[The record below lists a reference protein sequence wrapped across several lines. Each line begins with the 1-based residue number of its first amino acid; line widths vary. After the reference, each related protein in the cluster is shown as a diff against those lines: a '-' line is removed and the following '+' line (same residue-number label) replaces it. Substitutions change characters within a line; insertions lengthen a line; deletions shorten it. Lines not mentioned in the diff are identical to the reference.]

1 MKGGLLEYWGLYL
14 HIYINLCLVSSLQ
27 KMKAMEATLSKASRM
42 YPDCA
47 AMIKKLR
54 AMTYSAE
61 EQVQSQRKQE
71 AFLRGLGARTIPKGF
86 HCLTMRLTAEYFALN
101 PVDRELPN
109 KHKLDDPH
117 LYHFAVFSDNVLAC
131 AVVVNS
137 TVSTAR
143 VSYCCFTSLLCSLS
157 ISNLNS

>member
-1 MKGGLLEYWGLYL
+1 ML
-14 HIYINLCLVSSLQ
+14 HKYVNLCLVSSLQ

-61 EQVQSQRKQE
+61 EQVRSQRNQE
-71 AFLRGLGARTIPKGF
+71 AFLRGLGGRTIPKGF
-86 HCLTMRLTAEYFALN
+86 HCLSMRLTAEYFALK
-101 PVDRELPN
+101 PEDRELPN
-109 KHKLDDPH
+109 QHKLQDPH
-117 LYHFAVFSDNVLAC
+117 LYHFAMFSDNVLAS

-143 VSYCCFTSLLCSLS
+143 VSFFCFTSPH
-157 ISNLNS
+157 

>member
-1 MKGGLLEYWGLYL
+1 
-14 HIYINLCLVSSLQ
+14 
-27 KMKAMEATLSKASRM
+27 MESTLSKASRL
-42 YPDCA
+42 YPDCT

-61 EQVQSQRKQE
+61 EQVRSQSKQE

-86 HCLTMRLTAEYFALN
+86 HCLSMRLTAEYFALK
-101 PVDRELPN
+101 PEERELPYQ
-109 KHKLDDPH
+109 HKLQDPN
-117 LYHFAVFSDNVLAC
+117 LYHFALFSDNVLAC

-143 VSYCCFTSLLCSLS
+143 VSCFRFSSLPM
-157 ISNLNS
+157 I